1 MAAAK
6 RKKGTAKKP
15 VRKRRTSPARRPAAR
30 SAETTKLI
38 FLGFISFCILVCLGA
53 MIFLGYRT
61 VTASD
66 FFDVKKVSVAG
77 ISRASE
83 DEIKNLILIETEKTG
98 TWDADLD
105 GMKAHIEKMP
115 FVKRASVSRIL
126 PGAIS
131 VNVEEKVPVAVIRLK
146 AGDFL
151 FDADGNNLAPVAA
164 SDTNIP
170 FVLTGWNET
179 RSKEADDAN
188 KKRMSMY
195 REMIDEWRAVDLIDR
210 VKSVDLSDIREPKAV
225 AEDSGMP
232 VTIAIGKEKFAQ
244 NLKQGIEAI
253 AGKGETFSGVELL
266 GSNLIL
272 APRKQ

>member
-6 RKKGTAKKP
+6 RKKSTAKKP
-15 VRKRRTSPARRPAAR
+15 VRKRRTAPARRPAAR

-38 FLGFISFCILVCLGA
+38 FMGFISLCIIVCLGA

-61 VTASD
+61 VTASN
-66 FFDVKKVSVAG
+66 FFDVKKISVLG
-77 ISRASE
+77 TNRTSP
-83 DEIKNLILIETEKTG
+83 DEIENLIKIETEKTG

-105 GMKAHIEKMP
+105 GIKSKIEKMP
-115 FVKRASVSRIL
+115 FVKRVSVSRIL

-131 VNVEEKVPVAVIRLK
+131 VNVEEKIPVAVIRLK

-151 FDADGNNLAPVAA
+151 FDADGNNLAPVGTMDA
-164 SDTNIP
+164 DIP

-188 KKRMSMY
+188 KKRMNMY

-210 VKSVDLSDIREPKAV
+210 VKAVDLSDIREPKAV

-232 VTIAIGKEKFAQ
+232 VKIAVGKEKFAQ

-253 AGKGETFSGVELL
+253 AGKGETFSGVDLL